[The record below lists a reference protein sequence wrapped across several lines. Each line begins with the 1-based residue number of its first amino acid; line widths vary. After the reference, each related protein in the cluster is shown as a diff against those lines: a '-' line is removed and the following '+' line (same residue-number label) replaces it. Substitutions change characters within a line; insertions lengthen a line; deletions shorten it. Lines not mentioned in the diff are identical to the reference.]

1 MKRYITLSYA
11 TLFVSSLTLGACSTV
26 DDIGEAISKAAS
38 AANPVNWFD
47 KDEKKI
53 STGEDAEEAKL
64 DAPRITKVA
73 GETTYPKLSSV
84 PEAPK
89 TSTPEQ
95 RIIIQEGLLAD
106 RANARYADGP
116 PPRLYPKLVTPL
128 AKAPRTPVE
137 EAALTPEIEPGESK
151 EIAKAE
157 SVRIV
162 TVRFPENSTKMPD
175 DTVRYLREVVAV
187 QRRYGGTLR
196 IVGHTDSNSLDADP
210 IKDRLAKFNLSIGRA
225 NSVASVLVS
234 LGLGRDQLS
243 VEAKGDIEPTAPP
256 GNKARGAENHRVEVY
271 LDRAKN

>member
-1 MKRYITLSYA
+1 MKQYFTNPYA
-11 TLFVSSLTLGACSTV
+11 VLFVLPLMLGACSTM
-26 DDIGEAISKAAS
+26 DDVGDAISKAAS
-38 AANPVNWFD
+38 AANPINWFD

-53 STGEDAEEAKL
+53 VAGEDGGEAKP
-64 DAPRITKVA
+64 DAPRITKVS
-73 GETTYPKLSSV
+73 GETTYPKLSTV
-84 PEAPK
+84 PDAPK

-95 RIIIQEGLLAD
+95 RVIIQEGLLAD

-116 PPRLYPKLVTPL
+116 PPRLYPKLVAPI

-137 EAALTPEIEPGESK
+137 EASLTPEIKSGPSK
-151 EIAKAE
+151 QIATAK

-162 TVRFPENSTKMPD
+162 TVRFPENSTKTPE

-196 IVGHTDSNSLDADP
+196 IVGHTDSNSMDADP
-210 IKDRLAKFNLSIGRA
+210 IKDRLAKFNMSIGRA

-243 VEAKGDIEPTAPP
+243 IEAKGDTEPAAPP
-256 GNKARGAENHRVEVY
+256 GNTVRSAENHRVEVY